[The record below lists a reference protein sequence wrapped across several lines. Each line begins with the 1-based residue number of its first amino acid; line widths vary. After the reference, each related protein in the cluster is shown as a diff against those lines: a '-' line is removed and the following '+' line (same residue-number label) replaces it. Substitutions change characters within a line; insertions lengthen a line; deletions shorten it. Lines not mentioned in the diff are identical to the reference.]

1 MSIGELGLNSIFEE
15 QTISSALG
23 YISNE
28 LDDWNRVYKLYDDIK
43 ILLLQSENITISEL
57 NALIEQIIQYDKV
70 NEEKQNTEK
79 KLRQFLGDIA
89 NKDMSNLKEIKLG
102 IEAVDALKAMFDKV
116 PDEVRN
122 MMSAPDHPLKLEYS
136 EESTRNIVEDLC
148 GKLSGVDIASIRC
161 DELQKQVESLLYNCD
176 ELQSEN
182 ETVLSFVKPE
192 TEKVD
197 VIECLGKIAE

>member
-1 MSIGELGLNSIFEE
+1 MSIDEVGLKSIFEE
-15 QTISSALG
+15 QTISSTLED
-23 YISNE
+23 ISNE
-28 LDDWNRVYKLYDDIK
+28 LDDWDRVYKLYDDIK
-43 ILLLQSENITISEL
+43 ILLLQPENITVSEL

-89 NKDMSNLKEIKLG
+89 NKDMSNLQEIRLG
-102 IEAVDALKAMFDKV
+102 IEAVDELKAMFDKV

-122 MMSAPDHPLKLEYS
+122 MMSAPERPMKLAYT
-136 EESTRNIVEDLC
+136 EESSRSIVEDLC
-148 GKLSGVDIASIRC
+148 GKLTGVDIASIRC

-182 ETVLSFVKPE
+182 GAVLSFAKS
-192 TEKVD
+192 
-197 VIECLGKIAE
+197 CLLYTSPSPRD

>member
-1 MSIGELGLNSIFEE
+1 M
-15 QTISSALG
+15 
-23 YISNE
+23 
-28 LDDWNRVYKLYDDIK
+28 KK
-43 ILLLQSENITISEL
+43 
-57 NALIEQIIQYDKV
+57 
-70 NEEKQNTEK
+70 KQNTEK

-197 VIECLGKIAE
+197 VIECLGKLQSEQKFKKMLSENQTVYKKHIWHFI